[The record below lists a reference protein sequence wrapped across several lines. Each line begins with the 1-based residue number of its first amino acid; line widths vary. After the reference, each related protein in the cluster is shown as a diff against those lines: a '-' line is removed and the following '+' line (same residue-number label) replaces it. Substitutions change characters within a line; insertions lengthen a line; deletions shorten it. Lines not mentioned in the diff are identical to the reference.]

1 MRYALPALAALAL
14 GSVAASAAAESVEVR
29 YYDLDLS
36 TEKGVKMLE
45 RRIDYAARDVCD
57 AKTPDTGTRI
67 LRHEAIDCID
77 KAKASASR
85 QVAAVIEDAVQKG
98 G

>member
-36 TEKGVKMLE
+36 TEQGVKTLD
-45 RRIDYAARDVCD
+45 RRIDNAAREVCD
-57 AKTPDTGTRI
+57 AKTPDTGSRI
-67 LRHEAIDCID
+67 MTQDALDCVD
-77 KAKASASR
+77 KAKAAASR
-85 QVAAVIEDAVQKG
+85 QVAAVIENAVQKG